1 MSQNAV
7 WNVDPSHS
15 LVEFSVRHMM
25 IAKVKGRFGSFQ
37 GKIEGDPT
45 DLTGAKVEVV
55 VDIGSV
61 DTRSEDRDNHL
72 RSADFFDAER
82 FPEMRFNSRE
92 IKKTGEGSYAMEG
105 DLTIRD
111 VTRPV
116 TLNVTYEG
124 SGKDPWG
131 GERAAFSATGRI
143 NRKDFGLA
151 WNAPLETGGVLVGED
166 VDIAIEIEAVKA
178 Q

>member
-1 MSQNAV
+1 MSQSTV
-7 WNVDPSHS
+7 WNIDPSHS
-15 LVEFSVRHMM
+15 VVEFTVRHMM
-25 IAKVKGRFGSFQ
+25 IAKVKGRFGSFKGQ
-37 GKIEGDPT
+37 IVGDPE

-55 VDIGSV
+55 VELASI

-72 RSADFFDAER
+72 RSADFFDVER
-82 FPEMRFNSRE
+82 FPEMRFTSKE
-92 IKKTGEGSYAMEG
+92 IKKTGEGSYAVEG

-131 GERAAFSATGRI
+131 GERAAFSATARI
-143 NRKDFGLA
+143 NRKDFGLT

-166 VDIAIEIEAVKA
+166 VDIAIEVEAVKA
-178 Q
+178 S